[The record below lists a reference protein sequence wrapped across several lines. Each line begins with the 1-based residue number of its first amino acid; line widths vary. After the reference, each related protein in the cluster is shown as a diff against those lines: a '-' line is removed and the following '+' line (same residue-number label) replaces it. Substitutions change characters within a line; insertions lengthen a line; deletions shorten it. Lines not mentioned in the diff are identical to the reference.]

1 MATST
6 EVLPAVQAQGD
17 RWRPSTQG
25 WVARRLVLLLILG
38 GVVFLTATVEG
49 YWADR
54 ISRAAIF
61 AIIGL
66 SLNMV
71 LGYIGQVSL
80 GHQAFVGIA
89 AFIAAYYATE
99 KAGCEFEGCSMS
111 TFITSTVFAALS
123 GATAAGILGLVALR
137 IRGLY
142 LALITLAYG
151 LVSQNSIFE
160 ISFLTRGGAG
170 MPAVRPDGWVGDNA
184 FAFLT
189 LIFLAGVIF
198 VDWSMMR
205 SKVGRAILAVKHSEP
220 VAASYGINVT
230 GYKIIAFVLSGMF
243 AGVAGSLFAFRNQNV
258 VANDFSF
265 VETLTWVLMVVV
277 GGLGNRVGVIVG
289 SAFFA
294 LFGFILEPLLHGLGG
309 LWGPLHFLE
318 EAGAQA
324 YVVIIVGAALAIL
337 TIILHPG
344 GIGDQI
350 SPITRWLG
358 GQRFSL
364 HPEGHGK
371 HEAASVDEVKT
382 GLMAKL
388 GLQPPTDSATD
399 RAGAEE
405 AAETGIIEQVEVSD
419 RTARATPG
427 DEPVV
432 HAPGTT
438 EPPSVTDAGPVPES
452 NGDPA
457 AVPARRRGLLAKIGR
472 RDHATK
478 QEEKTP

>member
-1 MATST
+1 MATAT
-6 EVLPAVQAQGD
+6 EVLRPVTTQED
-17 RWRPSTQG
+17 KWRPSTKG
-25 WVARRLVLLLILG
+25 WVARRAVLLLIIG
-38 GVVFLTATVEG
+38 GIVFLTASVEG
-49 YWADR
+49 FWADR
-54 ISRAAIF
+54 IARAAIF
-61 AIIGL
+61 AVIGL

-111 TFITSTVFAALS
+111 TFLTSTVFAALS
-123 GATAAGILGLVALR
+123 GAVAAGVLGLVALR

-170 MPAVRPDGWVGDNA
+170 MPAVRPDGWVGDHA

-205 SKVGRAILAVKHSEP
+205 SKVGRAILSVKHSEP

-230 GYKIIAFVLSGMF
+230 GYKIIAFVLSGLF
-243 AGVAGSLFAFRNQNV
+243 AGVAGSLLAFRNQNV

-277 GGLGNRVGVIVG
+277 GGLGNRVGVIIG

-294 LFGFILEPLLHGLGG
+294 MFGFILEPVLHWLGG
-309 LWGPLHFLE
+309 VWGPLHFLE

-324 YVVIIVGAALAIL
+324 YVVIIVGAALAIF
-337 TIILHPG
+337 TIIEYPG
-344 GIGDQI
+344 GIGQQV

-358 GQRFSL
+358 GQRFSM
-364 HPEGHGK
+364 HPDGHGK
-371 HEAASVDEVKT
+371 HETHASDASKT
-382 GLMAKL
+382 GVMGRL
-388 GLQPPTDSATD
+388 GLERTGST
-399 RAGAEE
+399 EE
-405 AAETGIIEQVEVSD
+405 ATVASDETAPTSMME
-419 RTARATPG
+419 RATASM
-427 DEPVV
+427 DLQK
-432 HAPGTT
+432 
-438 EPPSVTDAGPVPES
+438 
-452 NGDPA
+452 NGA
-457 AVPARRRGLLAKIGR
+457 AQ
-472 RDHATK
+472 
-478 QEEKTP
+478 QEEKTR